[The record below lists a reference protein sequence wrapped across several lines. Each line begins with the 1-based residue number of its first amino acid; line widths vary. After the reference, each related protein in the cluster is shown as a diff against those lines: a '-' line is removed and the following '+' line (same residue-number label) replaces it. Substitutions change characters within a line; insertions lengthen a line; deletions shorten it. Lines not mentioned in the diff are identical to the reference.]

1 MNAYIVAEA
10 VSKAPEHEILTCAM
24 GLQVIEW
31 AIKVTSKK
39 DLPAEARL
47 IGNDA

>member
-1 MNAYIVAEA
+1 MVEA
-10 VSKAPEHEILTCAM
+10 LSKAPEHEMLAYAT

-39 DLPAEARL
+39 CALEKAQL
-47 IGNDA
+47 IGDRS